1 MSIPHG
7 VQNKEQD
14 DYIQSFVNEGEKAKA
29 LFATGN
35 HQEKK
40 RWTADEYLT
49 AEDDPLLSANR
60 TDSKQT
66 KGRLQLLR
74 EGETK
79 SQYLER
85 RNKELSELATE
96 MFTSK

>member
-1 MSIPHG
+1 M
-7 VQNKEQD
+7 
-14 DYIQSFVNEGEKAKA
+14 
-29 LFATGN
+29 FASGN

-40 RWTADEYLT
+40 RWTVDEYLT
-49 AEDDPLLSANR
+49 AVDAPLLPANR

-74 EGETK
+74 ERESK
-79 SQYLER
+79 AQYLER

>member
-1 MSIPHG
+1 
-7 VQNKEQD
+7 V
-14 DYIQSFVNEGEKAKA
+14 
-29 LFATGN
+29 
-35 HQEKK
+35 
-40 RWTADEYLT
+40 DEYLT
-49 AEDDPLLSANR
+49 AVDDPLLSANR

-74 EGETK
+74 EGESK
-79 SQYLER
+79 VQYLER